1 MKLLKN
7 FNLKICS
14 RVQFL
19 STMDKS
25 ATSFK
30 NIPLI
35 LDDDKPPERP
45 SRRNLKKEP
54 AEKETKN
61 VSDNH
66 YLYMFIGKAF
76 LKMLILIN

>member
-1 MKLLKN
+1 
-7 FNLKICS
+7 
-14 RVQFL
+14 
-19 STMDKS
+19 MDKS

-35 LDDDKPPERP
+35 LDDDKPPERH

-54 AEKETKN
+54 LEKETKN

-66 YLYMFIGKAF
+66 YMYMFIGMKF
-76 LKMLILIN
+76 V